1 MAVMNVNPT
10 RMQLTKLRKQLA
22 TATRGHKMLK
32 DKRDELMRRF
42 LDLVRENKELREKI
56 ERELAECNNHFV
68 NASAVM
74 SKEAL
79 DASLMSPKQ
88 RIDLELSSKNVMSVD
103 IPQFSSSTR
112 TSNESDI
119 FPYGLLRLNL
129 MMRLCRSTSFCP
141 T

>member
-56 ERELAECNNHFV
+56 ERELAECYV
-68 NASAVM
+68 KRGSGRLIDVT
-74 SKEAL
+74 EA
-79 DASLMSPKQ
+79 
-88 RIDLELSSKNVMSVD
+88 EN
-103 IPQFSSSTR
+103 
-112 TSNESDI
+112 
-119 FPYGLLRLNL
+119 
-129 MMRLCRSTSFCP
+129 
-141 T
+141 

>member
-56 ERELAECNNHFV
+56 ERELAECNKCSYV
-68 NASAVM
+68 KRGSGRLIDVT
-74 SKEAL
+74 EA
-79 DASLMSPKQ
+79 
-88 RIDLELSSKNVMSVD
+88 EN
-103 IPQFSSSTR
+103 
-112 TSNESDI
+112 
-119 FPYGLLRLNL
+119 
-129 MMRLCRSTSFCP
+129 
-141 T
+141 

>member
-56 ERELAECNNHFV
+56 ERG
-68 NASAVM
+68 
-74 SKEAL
+74 
-79 DASLMSPKQ
+79 
-88 RIDLELSSKNVMSVD
+88 SS
-103 IPQFSSSTR
+103 
-112 TSNESDI
+112 
-119 FPYGLLRLNL
+119 YGI
-129 MMRLCRSTSFCP
+129 RSWWFDS
-141 T
+141 

>member
-68 NASAVM
+68 I
-74 SKEAL
+74 KHF
-79 DASLMSPKQ
+79 Q
-88 RIDLELSSKNVMSVD
+88 IGRITGKSRLLVQTGQLSF
-103 IPQFSSSTR
+103 I
-112 TSNESDI
+112 
-119 FPYGLLRLNL
+119 
-129 MMRLCRSTSFCP
+129 
-141 T
+141 

>member
-74 SKEAL
+74 SKVG
-79 DASLMSPKQ
+79 SWTPH
-88 RIDLELSSKNVMSVD
+88 
-103 IPQFSSSTR
+103 
-112 TSNESDI
+112 
-119 FPYGLLRLNL
+119 
-129 MMRLCRSTSFCP
+129 
-141 T
+141 

>member
-56 ERELAECNNHFV
+56 ERELERKCGYVKRGSGRLIDVTKAEN
-68 NASAVM
+68 
-74 SKEAL
+74 
-79 DASLMSPKQ
+79 
-88 RIDLELSSKNVMSVD
+88 
-103 IPQFSSSTR
+103 
-112 TSNESDI
+112 
-119 FPYGLLRLNL
+119 
-129 MMRLCRSTSFCP
+129 
-141 T
+141 